1 MKYLTK
7 KAFLIINKRTV
18 EKHGGNFTPPSNFL
32 HESSLDYLIEAVNAE
47 MFGEELYPTIADKAG
62 FLMFSVIS
70 NHIFQDGNKR
80 TGLGAALLFLRM
92 NEYCLRKKLQ
102 NVEGMIED
110 LLLVD
115 NPSNIK
121 VNPERQI
128 LANFT
133 LGVASGK
140 IDLEKCQKW
149 FAGNIEKN

>member
-7 KAFLIINKRTV
+7 KTFLIINKRTV

-32 HESSLDYLIEAVNAE
+32 HENSLDYLIEAVNAE

-92 NEYCLRKKLQ
+92 NEYCLRKDLQ

-110 LLLVD
+110 LLSVD
-115 NPSNIK
+115 NPSNIE

-149 FAGNIEKN
+149 FAENIERN

>member
-1 MKYLTK
+1 MKNLTK

-18 EKHGGNFTPPSNFL
+18 EKHGGNFIPPFNFL
-32 HESSLDYLIEAVNAE
+32 HESSLDYLIDAVNAE
-47 MFGEELYPTIADKAG
+47 MFGEELYPTIADKAA

-80 TGLGAALLFLRM
+80 TGLEAALFFLGLNDYRLQE
-92 NEYCLRKKLQ
+92 NLQ
-102 NVEGMIED
+102 NVEGMVEN

-115 NPSNIK
+115 NPSEVE
-121 VNPERQI
+121 VNPKRQM

-140 IDLEKCQKW
+140 IDLEKCKLW
-149 FAGNIEKN
+149 FAKNIEKK

>member
-32 HESSLDYLIEAVNAE
+32 HEDSLDYLIEVVNAE
-47 MFGEELYPTIADKAG
+47 MFGEELYPQVSDKAG

-70 NHIFQDGNKR
+70 NHVFSDGNKR
-80 TGLGAALLFLRM
+80 TGLAAALLFLRL
-92 NEYCLRKKLQ
+92 NDYRLKSDLQ
-102 NVEGMIED
+102 NVEEMVED
-110 LLLVD
+110 LLSVD
-115 NPSNIK
+115 NPSNIE
-121 VNPERQI
+121 VNPKRRM

-149 FAGNIEKN
+149 FAENIEKS